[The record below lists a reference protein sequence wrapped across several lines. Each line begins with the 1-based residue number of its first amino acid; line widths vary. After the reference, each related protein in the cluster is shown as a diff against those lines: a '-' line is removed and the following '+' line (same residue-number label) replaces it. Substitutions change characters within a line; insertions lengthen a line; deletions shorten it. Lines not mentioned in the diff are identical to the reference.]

1 MRHAFRFIYAS
12 LLVLVLAW
20 AGQVAGQTST
30 TGSIEGRVTD
40 PNGAAVRGA
49 SVTVTSPNMIS
60 AKTAM
65 TDDQGHYQILALP
78 PGSYKVAIEAS
89 GFGKFDQDNIGSI
102 SDEPRAWMR
111 NCNWER
117 RRRAL
122 LSPAG

>member
-49 SVTVTSPNMIS
+49 TVSVS
-60 AKTAM
+60 
-65 TDDQGHYQILALP
+65 
-78 PGSYKVAIEAS
+78 
-89 GFGKFDQDNIGSI
+89 
-102 SDEPRAWMR
+102 
-111 NCNWER
+111 
-117 RRRAL
+117 
-122 LSPAG
+122 